1 MSGKN
6 RNRFESLL
14 GVWTNPVY
22 KTSWAS
28 LPAKQAVTVGFSS
41 GFNVKLL
48 HDWSNFDLPKLLPVE
63 HIFLMP
69 SSCLS
74 LTLIHARIHANKL
87 LITAQPIRNLRTP
100 ASAEMNKRG
109 SYSRRPFPSLPYTP
123 PFFPF
128 PYPLPLSTPAT
139 QATILPE
146 DHCLNSARHRPLTAW
161 NHTWAEM
168 RISFRDLLWSFI
180 RHSFQRIILADTAI
194 KLMTRTQ
201 LKKRTGWNKN
211 HSETVHQLENLWR
224 YRGVL
229 HKLSN
234 RGYLRTN
241 MHYFIY
247 RKWTKYSD
255 LNLIEFKI
263 TINLNNFYCS
273 FFWWAEFKAGLFPF
287 YRKGRWSLL
296 FHPVRGLKRL

>member
-6 RNRFESLL
+6 RNRFESLH

-22 KTSWAS
+22 KTSWAPLS
-28 LPAKQAVTVGFSS
+28 AKQAVTVGSSS
-41 GFNVKLL
+41 GFNVKLP
-48 HDWSNFDLPKLLPVE
+48 HDWSDFDLPKLMPVE

-69 SSCLS
+69 SPLS
-74 LTLIHARIHANKL
+74 
-87 LITAQPIRNLRTP
+87 PTP
-100 ASAEMNKRG
+100 L
-109 SYSRRPFPSLPYTP
+109 PFSI
-123 PFFPF
+123 F

-146 DHCLNSARHRPLTAW
+146 DHCLNSARHSPLTAW

-194 KLMTRTQ
+194 KLMRRTQ
-201 LKKRTGWNKN
+201 LKKRIGWNKN

-224 YRGVL
+224 CRGVL

-234 RGYLRTN
+234 RGYLRIN

-247 RKWTKYSD
+247 RQWTKYRN
-255 LNLIEFKI
+255 LNLIEFNI

-287 YRKGRWSLL
+287 L
-296 FHPVRGLKRL
+296 